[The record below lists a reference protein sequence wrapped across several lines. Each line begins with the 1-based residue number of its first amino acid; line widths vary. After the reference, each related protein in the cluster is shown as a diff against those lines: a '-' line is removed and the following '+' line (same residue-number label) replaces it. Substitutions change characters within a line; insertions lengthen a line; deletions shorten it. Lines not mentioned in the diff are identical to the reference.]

1 MDQYNNYGQ
10 PMYEMPHQTITK
22 SGVIAK
28 SLIGLLIVAAITFT
42 YFVTGFSISMNQPFI
57 GFSILL
63 ILVWFVAPFCANK
76 TRTTAGITQVL
87 FWLGNIV
94 IEGVFLGECCNS
106 LLAYGIIATNGAM
119 LKSLGSII
127 GLALLIVISLAL
139 AGIALIPM
147 LLKHFE
153 ASLKYG
159 TIILRLVIFTSTFM
173 IAFFLIGLVLSF
185 FGMPGLLNIYYDAV
199 LGFNPV
205 AIGISLLFVVFS
217 FVLYLRALMQVAE
230 MKNADKGEEYFASI
244 LIISCLTDIFYY
256 VLRLIILIFGA
267 NSDD

>member
-1 MDQYNNYGQ
+1 MDQFNNYGQ

-22 SGVIAK
+22 SGVITK

-42 YFVTGFSISMNQPFI
+42 YFVTGFSISLNQPFI

-76 TRTTAGITQVL
+76 TRTTTGITQVL

-106 LLAYGIIATNGAM
+106 LLAYGILATNGEM
-119 LKSLGSII
+119 LQSLGSII

-147 LLKHFE
+147 LLKHFD

-159 TIILRLVIFTSTFM
+159 TIILRLATFTSIFM
-173 IAFFLIGLVLSF
+173 VAFFLIGLLLSF
-185 FGMPGLLNIYYDAV
+185 FGMPGLLNIYYKAV

-217 FVLYLRALMQVAE
+217 FILYLGALMQVAA

-256 VLRLIILIFGA
+256 VLRLIILIFGS